1 MKMDKG
7 KTIKCDFCG
16 AKLSSKRALMEHF
29 RYKCQYRGVSQKCAI
44 CDYECNNVKTMNK
57 HVRRSHKLTDVK

>member
-1 MKMDKG
+1 MKTDKE
-7 KTIKCDFCG
+7 KIINCNLCG
-16 AKLSSKRALMEHF
+16 AKVLSKRTLMEHC
-29 RYKCQYRGVSQKCAI
+29 RYKCQYRGVSQKCVH